1 MIGYS
6 QPPHAATTGA
16 GWALIIIGA
25 LTVIAGIL
33 AVIFPSLT
41 LFTLV
46 LLFGWFAIA
55 AGVMEVI
62 HAFTGNRSTE
72 GKVLLGLWGL
82 ATIVIGVIALVLP
95 GITLA
100 SFVVLLAAYFLITGV
115 TQIIAAFRGHLH
127 AWLLIWGVIG
137 VIAGLAAMFYP
148 GAAALTL
155 AIIFGI
161 YAILGGL
168 TALVSGIAE
177 LRHSSDESGAVSR
190 VA

>member
-137 VIAGLAAMFYP
+137 VIAGLAAIFYP

-168 TALVSGIAE
+168 TALVSGIAV

>member
-25 LTVIAGIL
+25 LTAIAGIV
-33 AVIFPSLT
+33 AIIFPGVT

-46 LLFGWFAIA
+46 LLFGWFAIV

-62 HAFTGNRSTE
+62 HAFTGSRSTE
-72 GKVLLGLWGL
+72 GKLLLALWGL
-82 ATIVIGVIALVLP
+82 ATIVIGLIALILP
-95 GITLA
+95 GVTVA
-100 SFVVLLAAYFLITGV
+100 SFVVLMAAYFLITGV
-115 TQIIAAFRGHLH
+115 TQIVAAFRGHLH
-127 AWLLIWGVIG
+127 GWLLLWGVIG
-137 VIAGLAAMFYP
+137 VIAGLAAIFYP

-155 AIIFGI
+155 AIIFGV

-168 TALVSGIAE
+168 TALAAGIAV
-177 LRHSSDESGAVSR
+177 LRHRGDETRVVSR